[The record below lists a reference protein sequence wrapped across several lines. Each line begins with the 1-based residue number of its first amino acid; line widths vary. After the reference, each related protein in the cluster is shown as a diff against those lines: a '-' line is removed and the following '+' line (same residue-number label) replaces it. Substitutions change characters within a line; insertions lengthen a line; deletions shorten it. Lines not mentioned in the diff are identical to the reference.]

1 MEIKGQKPPGQ
12 KMMKKMSLKTKWI
25 LSSVTAYILFG
36 FGLCFF
42 VIGLLKIHDG
52 YDKATWI
59 FISLLSLCIVF
70 SGMAFFAKSIIYQME
85 IKSRKI
91 WKQKQKYNKKMR
103 TNNKSNSNIDIQKS
117 PQK

>member
-12 KMMKKMSLKTKWI
+12 QMIKKMSLNSKWI
-25 LSSVTAYILFG
+25 LSSVAAYFLFG

-42 VIGLLKIHDG
+42 VISLLKIHDG
-52 YDKATWI
+52 FDKKTWV
-59 FISLLSLCIVF
+59 FISLLGLSIIF
-70 SGMAFFAKSIIYQME
+70 SGMAFFAKGVAYQIE

-91 WKQKQKYNKKMR
+91 WKQKQKFNKKLR
-103 TNNKSNSNIDIQKS
+103 TEKKNQSNIIIQKS

>member
-1 MEIKGQKPPGQ
+1 METKGQKPPGQ
-12 KMMKKMSLKTKWI
+12 KLIKKMTLKTKW
-25 LSSVTAYILFG
+25 LLTSVAAYFLFG

-42 VIGLLKIHDG
+42 VIGLQKIHDG

-59 FISLLSLCIVF
+59 FISLLSLTIIF
-70 SGMAFFAKSIIYQME
+70 TGLAFFANGIIYQME

-103 TNNKSNSNIDIQKS
+103 AETKSNSNTNIQKS